1 MPSLPE
7 RLPEGVVQ
15 RLPEGVAQRLPDR
28 IPELRTK
35 RTGDDPLPVPDYVR
49 QLAWWLD
56 DAIPLPFGK
65 RRVGIDGLLSMV
77 PGIGDA
83 TGFALSAV
91 VVLAGVRAGVSWP
104 TVVRMALYATLES
117 LAGMIPLL
125 GPVIGF
131 AWKANDRNL
140 RLIERDLADGRGTR
154 RSSVQ
159 VLIAA
164 VVMAV
169 LFAAILA
176 VGLVL
181 VIWGLWSLLT
191 SWF

>member
-28 IPELRTK
+28 IPELRAR
-35 RTGDDPLPVPDYVR
+35 RTGDEPLPVPDYVR

-91 VVLAGVRAGVSWP
+91 VILAGVRAGVSWP
-104 TVVRMALYATLES
+104 TVARMALYATLES

-140 RLIERDLADGRGTR
+140 RLIERDLADGRRTR
-154 RSSVQ
+154 RSSMQ
-159 VLIAA
+159 VLGAAA
-164 VVMAV
+164 VLAVVFVAV
-169 LFAAILA
+169 LAL
-176 VGLVL
+176 GLVL
-181 VIWGLWSLLT
+181 VIWGLWSLVS

>member
-1 MPSLPE
+1 VPSLPE